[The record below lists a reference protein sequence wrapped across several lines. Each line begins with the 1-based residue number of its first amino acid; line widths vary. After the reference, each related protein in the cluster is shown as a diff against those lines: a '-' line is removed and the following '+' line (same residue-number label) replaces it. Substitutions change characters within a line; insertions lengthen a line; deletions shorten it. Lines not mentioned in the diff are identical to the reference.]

1 MHPLRYVC
9 CVLFQKSGIEKLI
22 PNMMIDDFL
31 FEPCGYSMNG
41 ISKSVSMFHLCIHHF
56 VTCLHSYFC
65 NDKWKYLMLYFLVDF
80 SSVYAAVAVLMSY
93 NLHYY

>member
-1 MHPLRYVC
+1 LCLGMQPFRYVC

-41 ISKSVSMFHLCIHHF
+41 ISKNVSMFLVFINFFGILAHCS
-56 VTCLHSYFC
+56 VCG
-65 NDKWKYLMLYFLVDF
+65 DKQKY
-80 SSVYAAVAVLMSY
+80 
-93 NLHYY
+93 